1 MTTIS
6 HWGTDPLCTI
16 GRFNEQPM
24 VTLWNTLVRFK
35 DAEFRGE
42 KPLLYLLQ
50 QVEQNNLLDDF
61 LLWSGTNNTNP
72 AYESRSIKTRD
83 DRPDQG
89 SKKIK
94 IKKDKE
100 RQRGCRIK

>member
-50 QVEQNNLLDDF
+50 QVEQNLPRTYCRH
-61 LLWSGTNNTNP
+61 G
-72 AYESRSIKTRD
+72 ERSF
-83 DRPDQG
+83 
-89 SKKIK
+89 S
-94 IKKDKE
+94 
-100 RQRGCRIK
+100 

>member
-1 MTTIS
+1 
-6 HWGTDPLCTI
+6 
-16 GRFNEQPM
+16 M

-72 AYESRSIKTRD
+72 AYESIAANVLPAWGALLLMIVIFPAVSVFALRKIDKDKRCQT
-83 DRPDQG
+83 G
-89 SKKIK
+89 SR
-94 IKKDKE
+94 IKKDKD
-100 RQRGCRIK
+100 QKG

>member
-61 LLWSGTNNTNP
+61 LLWSP
-72 AYESRSIKTRD
+72 AWGALLLMIVIFTAVSVFALR
-83 DRPDQG
+83 
-89 SKKIK
+89 KID
-94 IKKDKE
+94 KDK
-100 RQRGCRIK
+100 R